1 MQATNTGVRRPG
13 YEATPSVP
21 SQPHLPVLF
30 IATSAPQYLTLVTV
44 LDLFIAT
51 CVPRY
56 LTLVTVLDLFIA
68 TCVPRYLTL
77 VTVLDLFIATCV
89 PRYLTLITVL
99 DLFIATSAPRYLTLV
114 TVLEYSSR
122 QVDQRLH
129 DNNIRD
135 VIIVHV
141 TSPDAQTNQNTKQF

>member
-30 IATSAPQYLTLVTV
+30 IATSAP
-44 LDLFIAT
+44 
-51 CVPRY
+51 RY
-56 LTLVTVLDLFIA
+56 LTLVTVLDLFI
-68 TCVPRYLTL
+68 V
-77 VTVLDLFIATCV
+77 
-89 PRYLTLITVL
+89 
-99 DLFIATSAPRYLTLV
+99 TSAPRYLTLV

-129 DNNIRD
+129 DNNICD

>member
-89 PRYLTLITVL
+89 PRYLTL
-99 DLFIATSAPRYLTLV
+99 V

-122 QVDQRLH
+122 QVDQGLH
-129 DNNIRD
+129 DNNILD